1 MWGVTF
7 SRHTGLYPKFFGD
20 EFDNKKHKKNENN
33 NKSKSEEEAEINL
46 IFFLLE

>member
-1 MWGVTF
+1 MWGGHLL
-7 SRHTGLYPKFFGD
+7 SSDGYLKFLGD
-20 EFDNKKHKKNENN
+20 KFDNKKPKKNENN